1 MRKSELEQ
9 KIHEDEYRISKL
21 EEKVVELQEE
31 KRRFEEVIKSLS
43 EEQEQTNVR
52 VKSLSDELYDHIGKQ
67 VGQLVSYID
76 EYKAFNDERIHTFSD
91 DIYQHVTNQ
100 NKMRDEALEIYKK
113 EQKDEL
119 WMRTFGF
126 DNMFAELQLS
136 QIEMIAPGNREK
148 LLALKDTH
156 IGEKCFVI
164 GNGPS
169 LKAEDLDKLKEKG
182 IFCLAS
188 KGIYNIFDETDWR
201 PDIWGVSDLDYIK
214 LKEDDINQL
223 TGFPKLVC
231 AQAYTQK
238 GIQLKDV
245 IYYPFI
251 QAERTPRFFNRDIM
265 KGIHF
270 YGTITGKLINIAVYM
285 GFTEIY
291 LLGCDNTSPMKKDE
305 SGRMI
310 IDTSKTTHFNENY
323 FKGEKEIREAYKNV
337 GDLQEAWKFITK
349 SFVDIKYFCE
359 LIGINIYNATRG
371 GELEVFSRIN
381 FEELIEKI

>member
-1 MRKSELEQ
+1 MRKAELEQ
-9 KIHEDEYRISKL
+9 KIHEDEYRISQL
-21 EEKVVELQEE
+21 EEKVDKLQ
-31 KRRFEEVIKSLS
+31 
-43 EEQEQTNVR
+43 N
-52 VKSLSDELYDHIGKQ
+52 ELYYHVETQ
-67 VGQLVSYID
+67 VKQLVNYID
-76 EYKAFNDERIHTFSD
+76 EYKTFNDKKVQDLSD
-91 DIYQHVTNQ
+91 NIYLHVANQ
-100 NKMRDEALEIYKK
+100 NKMRDEALETYKK
-113 EQKDEL
+113 EQKDDL

-126 DNMFAELQLS
+126 DNMIAELQLS
-136 QIEMIAPGNREK
+136 QVEMIAPGNRGK

-156 IGEKCFVI
+156 VGEKCFVI

-214 LKEDDINQL
+214 IKEDDINQL

-238 GIQLKDV
+238 GIQLKDA

-251 QAERTPRFFNRDIM
+251 QAERTPRFFNQDIM
-265 KGIHF
+265 RGIHF

-285 GFTEIY
+285 GFSEIY

-305 SGRMI
+305 SGRMV
-310 IDTSKTTHFNENY
+310 IDTSKKMHFKENY
-323 FKGEKEIREAYKNV
+323 YKGEKEIKEAYKNV
-337 GDLQEAWKFITK
+337 GDLQEAWKFVAK
-349 SFVDIKYFCE
+349 SFVDIKYFCDS
-359 LIGINIYNATRG
+359 IGINIYNATRG

-381 FEELIEKI
+381 FEELMEKI